1 MLRKQSIGLG
11 MLGLISWLLSML
23 VWIQPVNAV
32 ELPDWLFFLHQ
43 EQAET
48 ITPEASSPV
57 LVEPS
62 SVSSKDA
69 EPKSLDASETPDAA
83 AVEPQ
88 KSDSQEPEE
97 SLDKSL
103 SRPVPPPLL
112 DKPMKPEDTLPE
124 IVEGMDPN
132 SEAEKVVPTPSESA
146 ADSTH

>member
-103 SRPVPPPLL
+103 SRPFPPPLL